1 MLRALVIAHDRFELR
16 GVGNGR
22 PPFVQAR
29 PVYQSPSA
37 RRIIARMHAKRAEP
51 GNRTA
56 AYRNLLKHEDLTVA
70 PTRRRMKW
78 IFAAL
83 IAALALVGWLLTY
96 WP

>member
-1 MLRALVIAHDRFELR
+1 
-16 GVGNGR
+16 
-22 PPFVQAR
+22 
-29 PVYQSPSA
+29 
-37 RRIIARMHAKRAEP
+37 MHAKRAEP

-56 AYRNLLKHEDLTVA
+56 AYRNLLKHEDLTEA

-78 IFAAL
+78 IFAVL

>member
-1 MLRALVIAHDRFELR
+1 
-16 GVGNGR
+16 
-22 PPFVQAR
+22 
-29 PVYQSPSA
+29 
-37 RRIIARMHAKRAEP
+37 MHAKRAEP

-78 IFAAL
+78 SLAAL
-83 IAALALVGWLLTY
+83 IAALALAGWLLTY

>member
-1 MLRALVIAHDRFELR
+1 
-16 GVGNGR
+16 
-22 PPFVQAR
+22 
-29 PVYQSPSA
+29 
-37 RRIIARMHAKRAEP
+37 MHAKRAEP

-56 AYRNLLKHEDLTVA
+56 AFRNLLKREDLTEA

-78 IFAAL
+78 GFAAL